1 MINKRKLF
9 GLIAVGLVST
19 AAGFWA
25 TGGLDKIKSESQDT
39 VIAEVPEATT
49 TTQDDPQ
56 QSDKVVERPDTST
69 ALPPSEVTNDAPSSN
84 MKIRVSRN
92 PVASANGTFTFSVIA
107 SGIPPYAD
115 VVYTFNQGKRGWA
128 NSKTGTFSGVAPDT
142 RTVIVYALAKR
153 DGKLVAKAE
162 TSVAGFDKMPNNTD
176 NEKASQDK
184 PKLSV
189 SQVATMFSN
198 REKGLRYSDD
208 HLRHPLI
215 AKHLSLSF
223 SGLRPGDAK
232 PQVINDIYDKL
243 NFGLWQSANVVSLSY
258 DKDNKVNGIH
268 FSVTYPD

>member
-1 MINKRKLF
+1 MNKRKLF
-9 GLIAVGLVST
+9 GLIAVGLASA
-19 AAGFWA
+19 AAGFLA
-25 TGGLDKIKSESQDT
+25 TGGLDKIKSGPQET
-39 VIAEVPEATT
+39 VVAEVQETPETATQT
-49 TTQDDPQ
+49 PTPKTE
-56 QSDKVVERPDTST
+56 KEVESPDTSMVS
-69 ALPPSEVTNDAPSSN
+69 PPSDATNEVPAGN

-92 PVASANGTFTFSVIA
+92 PVASANGTYTFSVIA
-107 SGIPPYAD
+107 SGIPPYSN
-115 VVYTFNQGKRGWA
+115 VVYTFNQGRRGWV
-128 NSKTGTFSGVAPDT
+128 NSNNGTFTGVAPET
-142 RTVIVYALAKR
+142 RSVTVYALAKR
-153 DGKLVAKAE
+153 DGQLVAKAE
-162 TSVAGFDKMPNNTD
+162 TTVSGFDKLPAT
-176 NEKASQDK
+176 ATSDK

-189 SQVATMFSN
+189 SQVATMFRN

-258 DKDNKVNGIH
+258 DNDNKVNGIH